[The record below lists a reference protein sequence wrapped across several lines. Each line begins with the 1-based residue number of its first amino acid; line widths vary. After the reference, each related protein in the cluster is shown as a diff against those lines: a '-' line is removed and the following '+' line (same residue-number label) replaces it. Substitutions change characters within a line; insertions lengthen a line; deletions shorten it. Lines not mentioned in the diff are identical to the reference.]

1 MRLLRNLLVATA
13 LVAASA
19 KDTGTSSDD
28 LCMADDDNTFHL
40 MWDPYASETGYF
52 KIKECGDTVMPTIM
66 MKRGVEYTFDQTDK
80 SNWYHAV
87 GFAYFAD
94 GAHNEV
100 DELEPGITQSG
111 SKCVDDMTCQA
122 PMYFRDGEYV
132 GGDYNNERVP
142 ASGGEDFGLDVYEPE
157 FFFASELWEE
167 SKYVA
172 KLTLTDDKYDGDLFY
187 FCHIHNKMSARIKQ
201 VDDDGKVLNEKDEPE
216 LGYEYQVP
224 SDFDKKCG
232 TYGTGDYQESSGKC
246 DGPFI
251 CTEGDETDEMKAF
264 GECLYAMDCA
274 MEVGMQSILNNENP
288 IVTFIHQMIPHHA
301 NAVNMAKALLKTNTL
316 DDSVEEDADMLKI
329 VMEIIN
335 VQNFQIN
342 QMQGYLAGGG
352 YPPEES
358 CDDPEPTGWSKKRE
372 PSKDC
377 EWASEHLPQRCTVKG
392 ADGTL
397 AKDSCPELAKKCK

>member
-1 MRLLRNLLVATA
+1 M
-13 LVAASA
+13 
-19 KDTGTSSDD
+19 
-28 LCMADDDNTFHL
+28 
-40 MWDPYASETGYF
+40 
-52 KIKECGDTVMPTIM
+52 
-66 MKRGVEYTFDQTDK
+66 
-80 SNWYHAV
+80 
-87 GFAYFAD
+87 
-94 GAHNEV
+94 
-100 DELEPGITQSG
+100 
-111 SKCVDDMTCQA
+111 
-122 PMYFRDGEYV
+122 
-132 GGDYNNERVP
+132 
-142 ASGGEDFGLDVYEPE
+142 
-157 FFFASELWEE
+157 
-167 SKYVA
+167 
-172 KLTLTDDKYDGDLFY
+172 
-187 FCHIHNKMSARIKQ
+187 
-201 VDDDGKVLNEKDEPE
+201 
-216 LGYEYQVP
+216 P

-377 EWASEHLPQRCTVKG
+377 ERVSRVADMPLMNRGDAAAGDVEIPLRRVAATPRLATWRFRGDESRRRRGWRRGGSVETSRGDAAAGDVDTPCRHGEARLERGSSVETGARRRWASEHLPQRCDVKG